1 MGERNQNQTDFDAS
15 LTAGVRIK
23 DLVDLFI
30 YFVHQ
35 TTVQGLQRTFVLNI
49 QLVHGKVEN
58 IKGLF
63 DIFNKRK

>member
-1 MGERNQNQTDFDAS
+1 MGESNQNQTDVGAS

-23 DLVDLFI
+23 DLVYFFI

-49 QLVHGKVEN
+49 QHVHDKVEN